1 MKVKTMVCRK
11 DAPKMIKET
20 VINADF
26 VEVIG
31 TEIRT
36 LVPDLVKDSALPY
49 VRLGDLQ
56 AFQERVL
63 NLQEL
68 MRMIKSALD
77 ETDKETRCYQVVMDQ
92 AQKLSASL
100 QGDIRRAKTGEDG
113 YILTEKG
120 YQLYKEIKAAK
131 GGKK

>member
-1 MKVKTMVCRK
+1 
-11 DAPKMIKET
+11 MIKET

-26 VEVIG
+26 IEVSAF
-31 TEIRT
+31 EIRA

-49 VRLGDLQ
+49 VRMGDLQ
-56 AFQERVL
+56 AFQERIL

-68 MRMIKSALD
+68 MRMIKTALD
-77 ETDKETRCYQVVMDQ
+77 ETDKETRCYQVVMSQ

-113 YILTEKG
+113 YILTAKG
-120 YQLYKEIKAAK
+120 YQLLEEIKAAK

>member
-26 VEVIG
+26 VEVSAS
-31 TEIRT
+31 EIRV
-36 LVPDLVKDSALPY
+36 LIPDMIKDSALPY

-77 ETDKETRCYQVVMDQ
+77 ETDKETRCYQVVMAQ

>member
-1 MKVKTMVCRK
+1 
-11 DAPKMIKET
+11 MINNNLIKKT

-26 VEVIG
+26 VEVVG
-31 TEIRT
+31 LEVRA
-36 LVPDLVKDSALPY
+36 LVPDMVKDSYLPY
-49 VRLGDLQ
+49 VRMGDLQ
-56 AFQERVL
+56 AFQERVMG
-63 NLQEL
+63 LQEL
-68 MRMIKSALD
+68 MRMIKTALD

-100 QGDIRRAKTGEDG
+100 QGDIRRAKSGEDG

-120 YQLYKEIKAAK
+120 YQLLEGIKAAK

>member
-1 MKVKTMVCRK
+1 MVYRKV
-11 DAPKMIKET
+11 ALKM
-20 VINADF
+20 INADF
-26 VEVIG
+26 VEVSAS
-31 TEIRT
+31 EIRT

-56 AFQERVL
+56 ALQERVL

-68 MRMIKSALD
+68 MRMIKSALN

>member
-1 MKVKTMVCRK
+1 MINNNL
-11 DAPKMIKET
+11 IKET

-26 VEVIG
+26 IEVSAF
-31 TEIRT
+31 EVRT

-56 AFQERVL
+56 AFQERIL

-68 MRMIKSALD
+68 MRMIKTALD

-92 AQKLSASL
+92 AQRLQASL

-113 YILTEKG
+113 WILTEKG
-120 YQLYKEIKAAK
+120 YQLLEVIKAAK

>member
-1 MKVKTMVCRK
+1 
-11 DAPKMIKET
+11 MIKET

-26 VEVIG
+26 VEVSAS
-31 TEIRT
+31 EIRV
-36 LVPDLVKDSALPY
+36 LIPDMIKDSALPY
-49 VRLGDLQ
+49 VRMGDLQ

-77 ETDKETRCYQVVMDQ
+77 ETDKETRCYQVVMEQ
-92 AQKLSASL
+92 AQRLQASL

>member
-1 MKVKTMVCRK
+1 M
-11 DAPKMIKET
+11 
-20 VINADF
+20 INADF
-26 VEVIG
+26 VEVSAS
-31 TEIRT
+31 EIRV
-36 LVPDLVKDSALPY
+36 LIPDMIKDSSLPY

-77 ETDKETRCYQVVMDQ
+77 ETDKETRCYQVVMSQ

-113 YILTEKG
+113 WILTEKG
-120 YQLYKEIKAAK
+120 YQLLEGIKAAK

>member
-1 MKVKTMVCRK
+1 
-11 DAPKMIKET
+11 MIKET

-26 VEVIG
+26 VEVSAS
-31 TEIRT
+31 EIRV
-36 LVPDLVKDSALPY
+36 LIPDMIKDSALPY

-77 ETDKETRCYQVVMDQ
+77 ETDKETRCYRVIMEQ
-92 AQKLSASL
+92 AQRLQFSL
-100 QGDIRRAKTGEDG
+100 QGDIRRAKAGEDG